1 MWPILI
7 QSILISTIKIHHLH
21 CSSFLVIFGG
31 ASPEEGPMGDTVFA
45 ELPCSSLIGEIAV
58 TITVTMT
65 PQTLDLVPDIC
76 P

>member
-1 MWPILI
+1 
-7 QSILISTIKIHHLH
+7 
-21 CSSFLVIFGG
+21 
-31 ASPEEGPMGDTVFA
+31 MGDTVFA

-58 TITVTMT
+58 TNTVTMR